1 MAMCDRKENEPMMV
15 YLLRYIV
22 EQPRAILAL
31 LGFVAAAY
39 MYIDLM
45 AFVRENT
52 QSMREITVEMRE
64 FRAEGR
70 AEVRDVRRE
79 GGSEV
84 REANTRLNHLERE
97 HEAARKG
104 GMP

>member
-1 MAMCDRKENEPMMV
+1 MIV

-31 LGFVAAAY
+31 LGFIAAAY

-64 FRAEGR
+64 FRAEVR
-70 AEVRDVRRE
+70 AEVRDFRTEVS
-79 GGSEV
+79 SEV